1 MVSFVRVGSSRLY
14 VGAEYA
20 SDLMR
25 ARIGFIVHAGA
36 ATPPAIDPAA
46 QLVQGVICLFP
57 TLPEVVASRFPS
69 AAPAALDA
77 KAGPDARLAV
87 FTADGELLVGDQ
99 LVRTNAEGTITNEPS
114 IPLGYKE
121 GAIPTGNDYWSTQF
135 AAGGRMTAG
144 ADCIQINF
152 PSTAT
157 NLGLALDANG
167 TLASVPAGH
176 HKYELSLTG
185 ADRGLLRFVVEVDA
199 KVADGLGLGM
209 RYFRLRP
216 RNSAT
221 ARAVAHPYPIYDIA
235 GKMPFTAVLDL
246 AAPYEEE
253 RVGNRM
259 RPRTMFYPP
268 DGPLPSHFHAVHGQ
282 PLTLARAAVDSGI
295 GFKLTRSPKI
305 LSTTGQRKLIE
316 LDHYLAP
323 HGNFALA
330 RADGSAPLRLALG
343 MSNLESI
350 TIRPGEGDL
359 LGFAPGPALVSPD
372 AELDQN
378 EELCKT
384 AWTSFLTGGTQA
396 ADAMPLAIDPEG
408 MAGYVRDHGPAMR
421 FSASRFPR
429 PAAAF
434 PMVPLLGLAG
444 SMAAS
449 SPRDRLD
456 LERNVLA
463 RTRRKHL
470 VSPET
475 LAFNGPAGL
484 APIKAWTP
492 QGYLVQRS
500 GAPGDWSR
508 ITFGQT
514 SRNVDDGQGQEFA
527 LVPQTAAARSAM
539 ANALAGNR
547 LFLVAQLSRLRTMQF
562 DCSMLGSLFMGGWE
576 ATLFSTDPEALM
588 SGDAILIIKHD
599 DRAVADL
606 AADLAQWT
614 ARGEF
619 VPDTAALAVQKQI
632 HDVVSGNDDL
642 YAPLRRRLQDPQW
655 NGVLVLNASLLNG
668 GLPGQLAAL
677 SANLPTLPIHHV
689 GIDISSITGEAD
701 ERKPRPAAVFGVIH
715 YENAQAAYSS
725 DTGLAMRVPKLIL
738 RVENDCV
745 DLFEC
750 TVDLKF
756 LQLFDVPV
764 KDPHGQP
771 TNEQPIT
778 LQGRFESR
786 VDTAGNRH
794 ESYRFV
800 AENAIPDLDF
810 APPSIIQKVQVS
822 RVELLTMYDN
832 GKPTGRYLVDG
843 KITFAKIGD
852 LDILGLEA
860 IDFSGFGLDFDLDN
874 FKVRFNYPSIRF
886 DLDAFNRSTKQRR
899 KGSFLSS
906 FPLKLRGFQF
916 GDLSLKKLG
925 YFDFGGIKLPAG
937 FKSSHDFKFG
947 LNFDLDLGSLG
958 ALAKKLDRFKL
969 QVIVGWKKD
978 PDSTSLR
985 NLFAFGFR
993 LDLGEGAGGIDLG
1006 LQGIMR
1012 LTAET
1017 FNLKKVRAPAQS
1029 GDVIV
1034 MSAHNCVLDLFGQR
1048 LPTKASQ
1055 RFSLFIFSDLGK
1067 GLFEKPGWYA
1077 SFVDAE
1083 PSPPIALKRLTL
1095 GQRVNVH
1102 FDKLSNTQSAFTW
1115 LDEQEDFGKDDE
1127 EKFVAF
1133 AGSTGS
1139 PLSYDPD
1146 RDWFI
1151 AASGQLFEVA
1161 DVAVLLRDPDLYGLY
1176 VGMLGEAGDATI
1188 SIDLLYEKLADG
1200 VGRYAGELL
1209 LPPKLR
1215 NFEAGAVSLT
1225 LGLIRAEM
1233 YTDGGF
1239 LIDLGMPDHVD
1250 YSRSFAIQAG
1260 PFIGKG
1266 GLYIGRTPRESVPVL
1281 AGAEVGKVFRAGI
1294 ALRMG
1299 LGREFQKGPIRAG
1312 LSVSVFGRLDGAIAR
1327 NSGSSGYTIALLGET
1342 GVIAEIEGAVDLGIV
1357 RARLLLR
1364 LWVASGV
1371 LLVTGRPVLLY
1382 CEGGVHVSVV
1392 VVIGRI
1398 RVFGHKIEIRIRLS
1412 YHTQLRFEWV
1422 LPAQVPPV
1430 RLGYLPQ
1437 LELAPAAWTLPDF
1450 TRLGVTPSPM
1460 QLRLAFDGVR
1470 VLQGGVA
1477 KGRVVPSVFWLAA
1490 DTLNAGK
1497 EPLAGLGQALVA
1509 WAALLVV
1516 PGAHAADDVVLA
1528 KDPDLP
1534 GTVTIKRLQDQL
1546 RTLEQLDPAI
1556 LQQVLA
1562 HLFAG
1567 SRLDVVDATT
1577 DGEAYAFPVPPGL
1590 VLEVDGKPLD
1600 FGRIGELT
1608 DAEAEQ
1614 LMAHLNSQFAEI
1626 TERERAALPL
1636 AAARRT
1642 LVDRLFQ
1649 DWCQLLALS
1658 ALDAI
1663 DHAFAERKVEAT
1675 IRLGDL
1681 WSKVRW
1687 DNVAGRA
1694 GRLFHGGLRVP
1705 AGGTEF
1711 VPLYQAA
1718 GLFIEVPPDKD
1729 ASARIAGV
1737 GATAWLGAG
1746 AGTLKLQG
1754 ADIARLSAA
1763 PPRFRT
1769 AAAKAAATRCV
1780 ARSFTLPQH
1789 ARLREIDGT
1798 SRGLLCEL
1806 GTDLRRELARS
1817 GTMPFPDALRFAA
1830 RTPQPDGEGEF
1841 TETALSTDLVR
1852 CLVFDMV
1859 IEQIPLQGDGDEGA
1873 VRNCF
1878 QIAGTSEAE
1887 RLGLDAL
1894 LRPEGD
1900 QAKLSASTLSIAWK
1914 VGDEDGHARLVTA
1927 TVAPE
1932 AVILA
1937 RSTLSVERRPFENLK
1952 AAAPTGPD
1960 DIYRATLT
1968 PAKRRDF
1975 LLLLQRA
1982 AIVNSGGTYLIVPP
1996 ALGSAIAG
2004 QFRETKRISL
2014 SFILEYAA
2022 DAAPVCAAVNA
2033 VMVNKPSD
2041 VAALEGSAGTLVGAR
2056 LDAAADLEKFRDSGL
2071 VESLSL
2077 RPPGTELLR
2086 VLRAAPATPDANAP
2100 LDEQIAVH
2108 LASEFDMLEFQVEDE
2123 RGALLGFD
2131 ACIPLG
2137 SEMAVAGEAPQQLR
2151 EWLEKEVRDA
2161 GFDPDA
2167 CYRYD
2172 LLLPLARLVNKDKD
2186 AGPYEGVGKRFTVR
2200 TGWRD
2205 LYGNRLGVEEH
2216 PVGVQL
2222 LYRDPLIPLESWPG
2236 VQASFYPGAPGSNSL
2251 RVMIEAAEIAH
2262 DKDGADNL
2270 RKVIQQLS
2278 GPAVGVE
2285 LVTSLGVLSG
2295 KFGRRE
2301 DLLVFLRAVAARLDG
2316 SSATVKPFEHTLAI
2330 PHLDEKAFLP
2340 IELRLVVTRDSSLV
2354 APGSVPGVAE
2364 LSSPIP
2370 AQRLDGAEAAR
2381 AFSTAFQEA
2390 FSVPNQAPRYWV
2402 ARGNTDSGDSAWWVV
2417 NAKLI
2422 PARKTAKP
2430 TALAAPPLA
2439 LAALSAVVPEVPL
2452 FGAGPDGGYASNTFS
2467 KGEERLSEIRV
2478 HDCDIDELMRLF
2490 LGRIDAFL
2498 SPVNAPVT
2506 AQVSAGDATPFERVA
2521 RAKAFLLGSHAA
2533 DESPL
2538 LSIVQGVRASDKP
2551 DAGILLEARRS
2562 LREACASDLERY
2574 YTVGATLVQ
2583 PFESAIPAGW
2593 FSDEPRPKLYG
2604 RLRFDGA
2611 DTRALGFRALTR
2623 GIELREGRMELGIA
2637 VLPESEDESVN
2648 LAAHGPVVYECTHVE
2663 RLVERSASNERPAP
2677 SRWLTLIPVLPGTGG
2692 RAPLPVVTVAAAGE
2706 ALEVPMPMRR
2716 LPHPPQLSSPT
2727 LAPEESDGETD
2738 YDKAVDAARRWS
2750 FGFHLVAEFLQGDQF
2765 CGRLVYNGSLSDAP
2779 VKTEPSAAP
2788 VYPPLFAALVKFQAR
2803 TAAYWNTIIQ
2813 ESGRRAAGAAAPVQD
2828 RRFDNACERFAE
2840 AVEDV
2845 LTKFTGRDALDGPA
2859 DLLEDR
2865 FIITDTAQG
2874 ARRRVRLSFADH
2886 LLPGDP
2892 ERAPHAGDG
2901 KPRLMIS
2908 QVVGQETIGPA
2919 NPSPEWDKGIF
2930 EFTGAEGLLR
2940 RRKIEIGRLDAI
2952 RLQSVWAAG
2961 SIRRNAQLAGEP
2973 VQPCFVYRTPE
2984 IYLQQVAVPS
2994 VVRRHSIAL
3003 RDLRPEPLGARLA
3016 RALAPVF
3023 AGQLKAI
3030 PVQLRFDF
3038 ESGRIPDLLAAIPQG
3053 GGPDFLPVPD
3063 PKLQIAGITIGPG
3076 GDMTVEQLA
3085 EGAAAAL
3092 LQLFAMEPPAL
3103 SGRIVISA
3111 LLRTAEASQGQP
3123 LLHLTRLLVPLEK
3136 VTGL

>member
-1 MVSFVRVGSSRLY
+1 MVSFVRVGDSRLY
-14 VGAEYA
+14 VDGQYA
-20 SDLMR
+20 
-25 ARIGFIVHAGA
+25 GNVGA
-36 ATPPAIDPAA
+36 ARVGFMLAPGETVTVTVDPAA
-46 QLVQGVICLFP
+46 SLSKGTICLFP
-57 TLPEVVASRFPS
+57 TLPADIAADFPAFVAG
-69 AAPAALDA
+69 ALA
-77 KAGPDARLAV
+77 QKADVRLAL
-87 FTADGELLVGDQ
+87 F
-99 LVRTNAEGTITNEPS
+99 
-114 IPLGYKE
+114 
-121 GAIPTGNDYWSTQF
+121 
-135 AAGGRMTAG
+135 TAG
-144 ADCIQINF
+144 AHLRSGDELVYGTNGALTRDAIIQLGVQNGSDSTGNGEWRMRLRTGGRFSGNGDTIRFEF
-152 PSTAT
+152 PSSAT
-157 NLGLALDANG
+157 GLGLCLDHQGSIA
-167 TLASVPAGH
+167 AVPADH
-176 HKYELSLTG
+176 RAYELQLTG
-185 ADRGLLRFVVEVDA
+185 PYRGRFQFPIEVDKA
-199 KVADGLGLGM
+199 IAEQLGLGM
-209 RYFRLRP
+209 RYFQLGSVSDEMRFVESHHYPLYDLAGTERFTLAFDFAAPHEEETVDGVPRP
-216 RNSAT
+216 RSMLYVPN
-221 ARAVAHPYPIYDIA
+221 
-235 GKMPFTAVLDL
+235 K
-246 AAPYEEE
+246 
-253 RVGNRM
+253 
-259 RPRTMFYPP
+259 
-268 DGPLPSHFHAVHGQ
+268 PLPSHFHAVQGHTVALLPAVQDQATGFR
-282 PLTLARAAVDSGI
+282 LARAPTVVASDD
-295 GFKLTRSPKI
+295 
-305 LSTTGQRKLIE
+305 TGTLHG
-316 LDHYLAP
+316 LDHYLTP
-323 HGNFALA
+323 HGAFTPCYPN
-330 RADGSAPLRLALG
+330 GKKGPIRLALG
-343 MSNLESI
+343 LSNMESL
-350 TIRPGEGDL
+350 TIRPDEGDL
-359 LGFAPGPALVSPD
+359 LSFAPGPALVSAN
-372 AELDQN
+372 AELDENNQ
-378 EELCKT
+378 LCRT
-384 AWTSFLTGGTQA
+384 AWTTFVPGGATA
-396 ADAMPLAIDPEG
+396 VNGMPLAIDPEG
-408 MAGYVRDHGPAMR
+408 MPGYVSDHGPAMR

-429 PAAAF
+429 PPRAF
-434 PMVPLLGLAG
+434 PMVPLLGLA
-444 SMAAS
+444 AS
-449 SPRDRLD
+449 TATTSARDRLD

-463 RTRRKHL
+463 RARRRHL
-470 VSPET
+470 ISPES
-475 LAFNGPAGL
+475 LALARPAGL
-484 APIKAWTP
+484 APVRAWTP
-492 QGYLVQRS
+492 QGYLAQRS

-508 ITFGQT
+508 LTFGQT
-514 SRNVDDGQGQEFA
+514 SRNADDGLGLEFA
-527 LVPQTAAARSAM
+527 LVPETDAARASM

-547 LFLVAQLSRLRTMQF
+547 LFLVTQLSRLQGMQF
-562 DCSMLGSLFMGGWE
+562 DCAKLSSLFMGGWE
-576 ATLFSTDPEALM
+576 ATLFSTDQHAAM

-599 DRAVADL
+599 DRAVAEL
-606 AADLAQWT
+606 AEDLAQWT
-614 ARGEF
+614 ARGDFLPSE
-619 VPDTAALAVQKQI
+619 AAAVAVQKRI
-632 HDVVSGNDDL
+632 LEVVNGKDAL

-655 NGVLVLNASLLNG
+655 NGVLVLDASLLHG

-771 TNEQPIT
+771 DNGQAIT

-822 RVELLTMYDN
+822 RIELLTMYDN

-852 LDILGLEA
+852 LDILGLDG

-874 FKVRFNYPSIRF
+874 FKVRFNYPSMRF

-925 YFDFGGIKLPAG
+925 YFDFGGIKLPSG
-937 FKSSHDFKFG
+937 FKPSHDFKFG

-978 PDSTSLR
+978 PDSISLR

-1012 LTAET
+1012 LTAES
-1017 FNLKKVRAPAQS
+1017 FNLKKVRAPTQS

-1048 LPTKASQ
+1048 LPTQASQ

-1115 LDEQEDFGKDDE
+1115 LDEQEDFGRDDE

-1151 AASGQLFEVA
+1151 AASGELFEVA
-1161 DVAVLLRDPDLYGLY
+1161 KVAVLLRDPDLYGLY
-1176 VGMLGEAGDATI
+1176 VGILGAAGDATM

-1215 NFEAGAVSLT
+1215 NFEAGAVSVT

-1327 NSGSSGYTIALLGET
+1327 NSGSSGYMIALLGET

-1422 LPAQVPPV
+1422 LPARVPSV

-1450 TRLGVTPSPM
+1450 ARLGVTPSPM

-1470 VLQGGVA
+1470 VLQGGA
-1477 KGRVVPSVFWLAA
+1477 ARGRVVPSVFWLAG

-1497 EPLAGLGQALVA
+1497 EPFAGLGQALVA
-1509 WAALLVV
+1509 WAALLVA

-1562 HLFAG
+1562 HVFTG

-1577 DGEAYAFPVPPGL
+1577 DGDAYAFPVPPGL
-1590 VLEVDGKPLD
+1590 VLEVDGRPLD
-1600 FGRIGELT
+1600 FGQIGQLT
-1608 DAEAEQ
+1608 DAEAGQ

-1626 TERERAALPL
+1626 SERERAALPL
-1636 AAARRT
+1636 AAAGRT

-1658 ALDAI
+1658 TLDAL

-1675 IRLGDL
+1675 IPLKKL
-1681 WSKVRW
+1681 WSQISW
-1687 DNVAGRA
+1687 ENVVGRA

-1705 AGGTEF
+1705 ASGSEF

-1737 GATAWLGAG
+1737 GAAGWLGAG
-1746 AGTLKLQG
+1746 SRTLKLQG

-1769 AAAKAAATRCV
+1769 AAAEAAAIRCV
-1780 ARSFTLPQH
+1780 ARSFTLPHH
-1789 ARLREIDGT
+1789 ARLRETDGT
-1798 SRGLLCEL
+1798 PRGLLCEL
-1806 GTDLRRELARS
+1806 GTDLRRELART

-1830 RTPQPDGEGEF
+1830 RTPQPGGEGEV
-1841 TETALSTDLVR
+1841 TETALSTGPVR

-1927 TVAPE
+1927 TAAPE

-1960 DIYRATLT
+1960 DIYRATLA

-2004 QFRETKRISL
+2004 QFRDTKRISL

-2022 DAAPVCAAVNA
+2022 DAAPACAAVNA
-2033 VMVNKPSD
+2033 VMVHKPDD

-2056 LDAAADLEKFRDSGL
+2056 LDAAADLDKFRDSGL
-2071 VESLSL
+2071 VESVSL

-2086 VLRAAPATPDANAP
+2086 VLRAAPPTPDANAP
-2100 LDEQIAVH
+2100 LDEQISAH

-2137 SEMAVAGEAPQQLR
+2137 SEQAVAEKAPLQLR
-2151 EWLEKEVRDA
+2151 EWLEKEVHDA
-2161 GFDPDA
+2161 GFKA
-2167 CYRYD
+2167 CDYRYD

-2186 AGPYEGVGKRFTVR
+2186 AGPYDGVGKRFTVR

-2205 LYGNRLGVEEH
+2205 LYGNRLGVEES
-2216 PVGVQL
+2216 PVQVQL
-2222 LYRDPLIPLESWPG
+2222 LYRDPLIPLQSWPG
-2236 VQASFYPGAPGSNSL
+2236 VEASFYPGAPGSNSM
-2251 RVMIEAAEIAH
+2251 RVIMEAAETAH
-2262 DKDGADNL
+2262 DKDGADTL
-2270 RKVIQQLS
+2270 RKVIRQLS
-2278 GPAVGVE
+2278 GPGIGVE
-2285 LVTSLGVLSG
+2285 LETSLGVPSS
-2295 KFGRRE
+2295 KFGRPD
-2301 DLLVFLRAVAARLDG
+2301 DLLAFLRAAAARLDG
-2316 SSATVKPFEHTLAI
+2316 STASVKPFEHTLAV

-2354 APGSVPGVAE
+2354 APGSVPGVAK

-2370 AQRLDGAEAAR
+2370 AQRLDDAEAAR
-2381 AFSTAFQEA
+2381 AFSTAFQDA
-2390 FSVPNQAPRYWV
+2390 FSAPNQAPRYWV

-2422 PARKTAKP
+2422 PVRKAAKP

-2439 LAALSAVVPEVPL
+2439 LAALSAVVPAVPL
-2452 FGAGPDGGYASNTFS
+2452 FEAGPDGGYASNTFS
-2467 KGEERLSEIRV
+2467 KAEERFSEIRA

-2506 AQVSAGDATPFERVA
+2506 AQVSAGEVTPFERVA

-2538 LSIVQGVRASDKP
+2538 LSIVQGVRASDQP

-2574 YTVGATLVQ
+2574 YTVGAMLVQ
-2583 PFESAIPAGW
+2583 PFESAIPGGW

-2648 LAAHGPVVYECTHVE
+2648 LAAHGPVAYECTHVE
-2663 RLVERSASNERPAP
+2663 RLVERPASDDRPVP
-2677 SRWLTLIPVLPGTGG
+2677 SRWLTLIPVLPGAGG

-2727 LAPEESDGETD
+2727 LAPEESNGETD

-2750 FGFHLVAEFLQGDQF
+2750 FGFQLEAEFAQGDQF

-2779 VKTEPSAAP
+2779 VKTETPAAP
-2788 VYPPLFAALVKFQAR
+2788 VYPPLFPALVKFEAR
-2803 TAAYWNTIIQ
+2803 TAPYWNTIIQ
-2813 ESGRRAAGAAAPVQD
+2813 ESGRRAAGAAAPAQD
-2828 RRFDNACERFAE
+2828 IRFGNACERFAE

-2845 LTKFTGRDALDGPA
+2845 LTMFTGRDALDGA
-2859 DLLEDR
+2859 VDLLEDR

-2892 ERAPHAGDG
+2892 ARAPYAGEG
-2901 KPRLMIS
+2901 KPRLMIG
-2908 QVVGQETIGPA
+2908 QVVGQETNGPV
-2919 NPSPEWDKGIF
+2919 NPPAEWNDGIF
-2930 EFTGAEGLLR
+2930 EFAGAEGLLR
-2940 RRKIEIGRLDAI
+2940 RRKIEIGRLDAV

-2994 VVRRHSIAL
+2994 VVRRDSIAL

-3016 RALAPVF
+3016 RALTPVF
-3023 AGQLKAI
+3023 AGQLKPI

-3038 ESGRIPDLLAAIPQG
+3038 ESGRITDLLAAIPQG
-3053 GGPDFLPVPD
+3053 GGPDFLPAPD
-3063 PKLQIAGITIGPG
+3063 PKLLIAGITVGAA
-3076 GDMTVEQLA
+3076 GDTTVEQLA
-3085 EGAAAAL
+3085 EAAAATL

-3103 SGRIVISA
+3103 SGRIVISV

-3123 LLHLTRLLVPLEK
+3123 LLHLNRLLVPLEK